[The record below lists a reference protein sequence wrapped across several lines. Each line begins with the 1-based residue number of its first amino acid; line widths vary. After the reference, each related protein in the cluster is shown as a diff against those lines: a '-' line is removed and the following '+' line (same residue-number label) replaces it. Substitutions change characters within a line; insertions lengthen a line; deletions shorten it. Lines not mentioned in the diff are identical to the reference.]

1 MTATHLERLGKLD
14 ACGVSDAMDGL
25 GLPPAIVGIERLSGD
40 GILVGRVSTVTL
52 AEGSPPPDAPKVHLC
67 TRAIDNANDLTV
79 IVVSHP
85 GTDAG
90 GWGGVL
96 SNAAQAKGVRGVVVD
111 GPSRDVDEARDL
123 GFAIF
128 ARRPIARTARGRV
141 YETATDAPVVI
152 DDVTVKAGDYV
163 IADTS
168 GTVFIPAD
176 RIDDLLRAAEKL
188 AAKEALMTE
197 AVRSG
202 KPAAEVMGVNYED
215 MLKDLHD
222 G

>member
-1 MTATHLERLGKLD
+1 MTQDLLERLGKLD
-14 ACGVSDAMDGL
+14 ACAVSDTMDGL
-25 GLPPAIVGIERLSGD
+25 GLPPAVVGIQRLSGD
-40 GILVGRVSTVTL
+40 GTLVGKVSTVTL
-52 AEGSPPPDAPKVHLC
+52 VEGTPPPDASKIHLC
-67 TRAIDNANDLTV
+67 TRAIDGADDQTV

-85 GTDAG
+85 GIDAG

-96 SNAAQAKGVRGVVVD
+96 SNAAQAAGVRGVVVD
-111 GPSRDVDEARDL
+111 GPSRDIDEARDL

-128 ARRPIARTARGRV
+128 ARRPVARTARGRV

-152 DDVTVKAGDYV
+152 DNVTVNPGDFV

-176 RIDDLLRAAEKL
+176 RIEDLLRAAEKL

-202 KPAAEVMGVNYED
+202 KPAAEVMGANYED
-215 MLKDLHD
+215 MLKDL
-222 G
+222 